1 MYKVIAESVLFKCI
15 PMADNDNDEG
25 RYISVVEFAQ
35 QPLFDDSNA
44 SIDDKIPKILESL
57 PITFSVALEIITWGQ
72 SSN

>member
-1 MYKVIAESVLFKCI
+1 
-15 PMADNDNDEG
+15 MADNDNDEV

-57 PITFSVALEIITWGQ
+57 PITFSIALEIIT
-72 SSN
+72 